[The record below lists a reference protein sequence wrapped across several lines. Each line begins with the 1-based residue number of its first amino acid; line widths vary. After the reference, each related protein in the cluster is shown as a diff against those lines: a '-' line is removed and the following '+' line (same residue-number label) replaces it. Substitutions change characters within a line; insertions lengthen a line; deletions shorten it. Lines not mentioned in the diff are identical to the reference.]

1 MSTQTAIM
9 GYSSL
14 PPSERW
20 HLARKL
26 LLLFLLA
33 VALTLGLV
41 ILFQERPDF
50 PLLLFNILSDTGL
63 GVSAG
68 LGARLVLRRR
78 HGLMRGLASAAVVL
92 CGLILLGAL
101 TEWRAGIGPL
111 RGADWLAWLHRRW
124 PFAQVATDLVDVSH
138 LVIGVNT
145 SWIALRAWSS
155 AGRAPR
161 AAARPAAP
169 LRSPPRPA
177 LRPSLLSG
185 AASPMPRPRPVG
197 HIRAPAPLPAA
208 RRRSAAARH
217 RSLGRGRLQIQF
229 STYEEHRCPYCLEV
243 VRRNDARGVVECKVC
258 HALHHKDCWDITG
271 ACQVP
276 HLNT

>member
-9 GYSSL
+9 GYSSPL
-14 PPSERW
+14 PSERW

-26 LLLFLLA
+26 LLLFLLT

-78 HGLMRGLASAAVVL
+78 HGLIRGLASAAVVL
-92 CGLILLGAL
+92 SGLILLGAL

-111 RGADWLAWLHRRW
+111 SGADWSQLLRWRW
-124 PFAQVATDLVDVSH
+124 PFSHLATDLVDVSH
-138 LVIGVNT
+138 MVIGINT
-145 SWIALRAWSS
+145 SWMALRAWNP
-155 AGRAPR
+155 AGRTLP
-161 AAARPAAP
+161 AALRSAAP
-169 LRSPPRPA
+169 LRGPERSAAPRPV
-177 LRPSLLSG
+177 LLSG
-185 AASPMPRPRPVG
+185 AASPMRSPRPAGR
-197 HIRAPAPLPAA
+197 IRAPAPAA
-208 RRRSAAARH
+208 RRRSAARRH
-217 RSLGRGRLQIQF
+217 RNLGQGRLQIQF